1 MKPLDLTN
9 NQETPA
15 SAGFCPS
22 PAKTYEGLLSQFNS
36 LVGYVNT
43 LERTQRVLNN
53 TLQNTKAE
61 LTFITQI
68 LDNTMD
74 VVVETT
80 GNVWYKEEYY
90 DSVEE
95 LFKTVVGVERSDD

>member
-1 MKPLDLTN
+1 MIN

-68 LDNTMD
+68 LDDIMD
-74 VVVETT
+74 VVVETE
-80 GNVWYKEEYY
+80 GWVWYKGVHY
-90 DSVEE
+90 DSMEE
-95 LFKTVVGVERSDD
+95 LFKTVLGVERDE